1 MKPARDSGAAAPSR
15 PGTRTNPGA
24 GRADERATP
33 PLRNPLIEGIQAG
46 HLVVRMA
53 RNEAEIVASQRLR
66 YRVFYAEMQAKPTD
80 EMRAQERD
88 FDSFDPYCEHIV
100 VIDGE
105 RGSGADGVVGTYRL
119 LQRDV
124 AMAHGGFYTADEFD
138 VGPLIRY
145 PGKVLELGRS
155 CVDADYR
162 GGPSMQLLWQGVTA
176 YIKFHQIS
184 IMFGCASLP
193 GTEPAAHAEVLS
205 YLYHYHLAPPAMRPV
220 ALPERRVDMNFMP
233 ADAIDQ
239 RRARSALPPLLKGYL
254 RLSGTI
260 GDGAVVDYQFNTTD
274 VCIVVNSDM
283 VTDRYMR
290 HYERGMSEKAVEPGS
305 GAAAEGTPAAEGESS

>member
-1 MKPARDSGAAAPSR
+1 MSPASAPGAARPKQPGTGAPRDDEDKPAAPV
-15 PGTRTNPGA
+15 
-24 GRADERATP
+24 
-33 PLRNPLIEGIQAG
+33 RNPLVEGIRAG
-46 HLVVRMA
+46 QLIVRMA
-53 RNEAEIVASQRLR
+53 RSDAEIVASQRLR
-66 YRVFYAEMQAKPTD
+66 YRVFYNEMQAQPTP

-88 FDSFDPYCEHIV
+88 FDEFDPYCEHIV
-100 VIDGE
+100 VIDSE
-105 RGSGADGVVGTYRL
+105 RGNDAQGVVGTYRL
-119 LQRDV
+119 LQRE
-124 AMAHGGFYTADEFD
+124 AALAHGGFYTAGEFD

-155 CVDADYR
+155 CVDMDYR

-176 YIKFHQIS
+176 YIKFHEIG

-193 GTEPAAHAEVLS
+193 GTDPSAHAEVLS

-220 ALPERRVDMNFMP
+220 ALPERRVDMNFIP
-233 ADAIDQ
+233 AEEIDQ
-239 RRARSALPPLLKGYL
+239 RRARAALPPLLKGYL

-290 HYERGMSEKAVEPGS
+290 HYERGMSEKSVGETRDGG
-305 GAAAEGTPAAEGESS
+305 GA